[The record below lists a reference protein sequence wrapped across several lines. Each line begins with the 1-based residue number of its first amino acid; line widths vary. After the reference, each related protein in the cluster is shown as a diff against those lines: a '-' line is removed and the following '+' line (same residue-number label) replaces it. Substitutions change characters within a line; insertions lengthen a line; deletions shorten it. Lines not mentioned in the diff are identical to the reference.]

1 MSRCS
6 DSSEK
11 SIVWHVAM
19 PIMLA
24 PEDLRSPPAL
34 EGMNELTPVSTD
46 MAGVGRP
53 LDVVVVMPPAIVI
66 VDATDGNGNM
76 AG

>member
-1 MSRCS
+1 
-6 DSSEK
+6 
-11 SIVWHVAM
+11 M

-24 PEDLRSPPAL
+24 PADLRSPPTL
-34 EGMNELTPVSTD
+34 EGMNELTPVITD
-46 MAGVGRP
+46 IAGVGRP
-53 LDVVVVMPPAIVI
+53 LDVVVVMPPAVVI